1 MTENPQGGSPEN
13 REPLEPGVEEA
24 RSRKAAGEPGAP
36 DAGAVASGGGH
47 SAGGPAHSQDTA
59 SPQASQQPYAGG
71 NASTENGSVHS
82 EGQNAPTERLAP
94 TERFVP
100 TEQFA
105 PPAGHAP
112 NAPTAQFASP
122 THEPATH
129 EPAAHESTG
138 QQTGQ
143 QTSNTQPYG
152 NQSHTPGNQ
161 SHTPGHQHHEAG
173 QGAHR
178 GNGGQF
184 GQPTPFYGSQS
195 GEHAGSGQPHAGGG
209 QPPYG
214 PSHVSHPANSPK
226 RKATFGVGTLVASIL
241 AAGLV
246 GGGVVAASDA
256 FLDEGSP
263 AAVSSSQQGTVIV
276 NNKDDVNV
284 ITAAAQKAS
293 PSVVTI
299 KATGGGEG
307 GTGSGIILDA
317 EGHILTNTHVVTLD
331 GKAANATVEVRT
343 SDGRVLPASIV
354 GTDPLSD
361 LAVIKVDNAS
371 GLVPATLGDSAK
383 LNVGDTAVAI
393 GSPLGLTGTVTD
405 GIVSTLN
412 RTISVASSAA
422 PKDGG
427 DDSQGDDEGG
437 FKFAPPDGGQGQ
449 SSADQGS
456 ISLNVIQTDA
466 AINPGNSGGALV
478 NSKGE
483 VIGVNVAI
491 ASAGGD
497 SSSSGNIGV
506 GFSVPINHAKR
517 VAQEIIDTGKASHG
531 QFGVSVK
538 AKSASNT
545 ASAFSV
551 GAEVATVESGSAAA
565 KAGIKVGD
573 VVTKFNDL
581 AISDPNQLTAA
592 VREQP
597 AGASVKVT
605 ILRGGQEQQLD
616 VTLGAA
622 AEQ

>member
-1 MTENPQGGSPEN
+1 MTENPAQGGSPEN
-13 REPLEPGVEEA
+13 TGPEKPREGWQAQPPGDSAHQEPTVQDNPTIRLDQTPSGDAQGPSGAEQQ
-24 RSRKAAGEPGAP
+24 RAGEDDAPRPVYPQHQPFYGQQAGPHGQAGTHPGDSSYSGAGAP
-36 DAGAVASGGGH
+36 QSTAAQSYTAQPHGGYQGAA
-47 SAGGPAHSQDTA
+47 
-59 SPQASQQPYAGG
+59 PYAGQG
-71 NASTENGSVHS
+71 GQHPGSMYASDPAST
-82 EGQNAPTERLAP
+82 
-94 TERFVP
+94 
-100 TEQFA
+100 
-105 PPAGHAP
+105 
-112 NAPTAQFASP
+112 
-122 THEPATH
+122 
-129 EPAAHESTG
+129 
-138 QQTGQ
+138 
-143 QTSNTQPYG
+143 
-152 NQSHTPGNQ
+152 
-161 SHTPGHQHHEAG
+161 
-173 QGAHR
+173 
-178 GNGGQF
+178 
-184 GQPTPFYGSQS
+184 
-195 GEHAGSGQPHAGGG
+195 
-209 QPPYG
+209 
-214 PSHVSHPANSPK
+214 PK
-226 RKATFGVGTLVASIL
+226 RKAAFGVGTLVASIL

-256 FLDEGSP
+256 FLNDGSTSS
-263 AAVSSSQQGTVIV
+263 VSSTGSQPSTVIV

-284 ITAAAQKAS
+284 ITAASVKAS

-299 KATGGGEG
+299 KATSGSDG
-307 GTGSGIILDA
+307 GTGSGIILDDD
-317 EGHILTNTHVVTLD
+317 GHILTNTHVVTLD
-331 GKAANATVEVRT
+331 GKTANAVIEVRT
-343 SDGRVLPASIV
+343 SDGRVLTAKIV

-371 GLVPATLGDSAK
+371 GLTPATLGDSSK
-383 LNVGDTAVAI
+383 LNVGDTAIAI

-422 PKDGG
+422 PKEGA
-427 DDSQGDDEGG
+427 DDSQSDDEGG
-437 FKFAPPDGGQGQ
+437 FQFAPPDGGQSQ
-449 SSADQGS
+449 STSNQGS
-456 ISLNVIQTDA
+456 IAINVIQTDA

-483 VIGVNVAI
+483 IIGVNVAI

-497 SSSSGNIGV
+497 SSSSTSGNIGV

-517 VAQEIIDTGKASHG
+517 VAQEIIDTGKATHG

-538 AKSASNT
+538 AKSSTSSN
-545 ASAFSV
+545 SSFSV

-573 VVTKFNDL
+573 VVTRFNDL

-605 ILRGGQEQQLD
+605 ILRSGQEQQVD